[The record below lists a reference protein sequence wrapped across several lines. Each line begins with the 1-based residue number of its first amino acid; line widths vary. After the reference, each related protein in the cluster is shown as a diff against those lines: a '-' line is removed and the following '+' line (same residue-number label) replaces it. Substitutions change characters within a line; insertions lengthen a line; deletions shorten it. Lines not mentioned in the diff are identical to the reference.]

1 MTVQPVG
8 IQLRQWRQRRRLS
21 QLDLAGDADISA
33 RHLSFVETGRSLPSR
48 EMVLHLCEHLDVPA
62 RERNVLLVAAGYA
75 PVFFERPLNDPSL
88 KPARDAIDAVLNSHK
103 PYPCFAIDRHWNI
116 VASNLAL
123 PEMYEGMAPELRT
136 PPINALR
143 LALHPKGLA
152 PRTINLGEWR
162 AHLLTRLAQQVNLTA
177 DHALVALLRELSAYP
192 SPPAAHRPQAGDVL
206 VPFRIATSLGE
217 LSFFSTTMVFGT
229 PVDIT
234 LSELAIESFFPAD
247 AATVAAVKKSTGS
260 ISLPHA

>member
-8 IQLRQWRQRRRLS
+8 NQLRQWRQRRRLS
-21 QLDLAGDADISA
+21 QLDLACEAEIST

-48 EMVLHLCEHLDVPA
+48 EMILHLAEYLEIPA

-75 PVFFERPLNDPSL
+75 PVFSERSLSDPSL
-88 KPARDAIDAVLNSHK
+88 KPARDAIDAVLQSHK
-103 PYPCFAIDRHWNI
+103 PYPCFAIDRHWTI

-123 PEMYEGMAPELRT
+123 PEMYEGVAPELRT
-136 PPINALR
+136 GPINALR
-143 LALHPKGLA
+143 IALHPKGLA
-152 PRTINLGEWR
+152 PRIVNLGEWR
-162 AHLLTRLAQQVNLTA
+162 AHLLSKLAQQVHLTA
-177 DHALVALLRELSAYP
+177 DPVLIALLAELSAYP
-192 SPPAAHRPQAGDVL
+192 APPALQSAPATDVL
-206 VPFRIATSLGE
+206 VALRIATSLGE

-247 AATVAAVKKSTGS
+247 EATVTAVKKSAGR
-260 ISLPHA
+260 